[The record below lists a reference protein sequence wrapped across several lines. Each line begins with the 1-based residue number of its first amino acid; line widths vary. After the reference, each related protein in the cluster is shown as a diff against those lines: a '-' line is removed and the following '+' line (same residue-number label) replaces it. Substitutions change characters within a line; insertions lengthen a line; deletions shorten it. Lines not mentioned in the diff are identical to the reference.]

1 MTEKLVNYTETQTTE
16 LVQAYTAGETVESL
30 AERLGRST
38 RSIVAKLSREG
49 VYKPKNKAKAG
60 ARITKAEMVRY
71 VEDMLQLEVGKL
83 ESLEKGSHEALEAL
97 VAAVTNKVN

>member
-49 VYKPKNKAKAG
+49 VYKPKSKAKAG
-60 ARITKAEMVRY
+60 IRITKAEMVRY

-83 ESLEKGSHEALEAL
+83 ETLEKGSHEALEAL
-97 VAAVTNKVN
+97 ATAVGIKVN

>member
-16 LVQAYTAGETVESL
+16 LVNAYVAGETVESL

-49 VYKPKNKAKAG
+49 VYKPKSKAKAG
-60 ARITKAEMVRY
+60 ARTTKADLVARL
-71 VEDMLQLEVGKL
+71 VLAANVAPEVL
-83 ESLEKGSHEALEAL
+83 ESLEKADKGALEAL
-97 VAAVTNKVN
+97 VAAFADIE